1 MWISRSADHP
11 LSVLP
16 LKTSNFDSSEKDG
29 WWARIPPM
37 RRAYLAER
45 ALLILGSVLC
55 SALNRS
61 EPKEEK

>member
-45 ALLILGSVLC
+45 ALLILGFVLL
-55 SALNRS
+55 SA
-61 EPKEEK
+61 

>member
-1 MWISRSADHP
+1 MRISRSSVHP
-11 LSVLP
+11 LSVFP

-45 ALLILGSVLC
+45 ALLILGSVLI
-55 SALNRS
+55 SA
-61 EPKEEK
+61 